1 MTKYILEYQTLEK
14 RLSQKQIFDAMSHQF
29 IILQDWLL
37 LKLTCYDLCDKKLL
51 WGKGTSDLLKI
62 KFKKYLEDI
71 TNNKREIPKPKVI
84 PLTKELVTTIDLHA
98 FGTTSITAN
107 CAAVL
112 AIVYQPTEIDWSLLE
127 SKSRIFKRNV
137 TFSRLKLASAHAA
150 SNLYPI

>member
-1 MTKYILEYQTLEK
+1 MITKTNIWCYIASVYNPAGLTP
-14 RLSQKQIFDAMSHQF
+14 SSHTTG
-29 IILQDWLL
+29 
-37 LKLTCYDLCDKKLL
+37 KLTCHDLCDKKIL

-84 PLTKELVTTIDLHA
+84 PLTKEVTTIDLHP
-98 FGTTSITAN
+98 FGATSITAN

-112 AIVYQPTEIDWSLLE
+112 AIVYKPTEIDWSLLE
-127 SKSRIFKRNV
+127 SKSRISKRNV
-137 TFSRLKLASAHAA
+137 TFSRLKLVSAHVA